1 MLDAGNRVDSM
12 DKMIHIIE
20 DTKKKSRDK
29 FEELLEHIEKE
40 YGTGD
45 LEPENY
51 ELLKKMLD
59 TGVMPDYQKAFD
71 EDTLKMLSLLQA
83 LRQKIDEYLKLST

>member
-12 DKMIHIIE
+12 DKMMYVIE
-20 DTKKKSRDK
+20 DTKKKSKDK
-29 FEELLEHIEKE
+29 FEEFLEHIEKE

-45 LEPENY
+45 LEPENH

-59 TGVMPDYQKAFD
+59 AGVMPNYQKAFD
-71 EDTLKMLSLLQA
+71 EDTIKMLSLLQA